1 MIMPRGQQLLLPANP
16 LFVLFT
22 LLTALFANMVV
33 NISLVGNAAWMPDF
47 LALVLVFWCVH
58 QPRLVGIGVAFFF
71 GVATDVHQAALL
83 GQHAM
88 SYTALGF
95 MAIMV
100 HRRLLWFTVPSQAMQ
115 VLPLFAVAHA
125 LELTV
130 RMMSG
135 ALFPGWTIFLAPLL
149 EAVLWPVVS
158 VLLLAPQRRAPNP
171 DLNRPL

>member
-1 MIMPRGQQLLLPANP
+1 MIMPRGQQLLLPASP
-16 LFVLFT
+16 LFILTT
-22 LLTALFANMVV
+22 LLLALFANMVV

-71 GVATDVHQAALL
+71 GVATDVHQSSLL
-83 GQHAM
+83 GQHAL
-88 SYTALGF
+88 SYTVLGF
-95 MAIMV
+95 MAIMI

-115 VLPLFAVAHA
+115 VLPIFVLAQA
-125 LELTV
+125 LELSV

-149 EAVLWPVVS
+149 EALLWPIVS
-158 VLLLAPQRRAPNP
+158 VFLLAPQRRAPNP
-171 DLNRPL
+171 DANRPL